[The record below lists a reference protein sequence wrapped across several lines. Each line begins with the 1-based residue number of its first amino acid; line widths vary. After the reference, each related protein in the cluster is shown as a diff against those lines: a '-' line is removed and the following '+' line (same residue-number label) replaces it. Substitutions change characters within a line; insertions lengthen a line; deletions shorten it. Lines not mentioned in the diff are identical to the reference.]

1 MSASV
6 LSPVLRR
13 QTAVLRWRKAVSRQN
28 SKLKYMKRRDLLKSM
43 ATLPFLAQSVLSENR
58 SFSNNKKLIKPKRL
72 SKGDTVAVI
81 APSSGISPEEFDKA
95 LQNMADLGF
104 KTKVGKSARN
114 IKGFLAGT
122 DKERLDDLH
131 QAFADKEVNA
141 VWCVRGGYGA
151 SRFLPDL
158 DFNLIRKNPKVFIGY
173 SDITAL
179 HTAIYQNCGL
189 VTFHGP
195 VAASTYSD
203 YAKKHVVNVL
213 MNPSAPYKIELSPD
227 NIAKESNLFK
237 TETITKGKCR
247 GKLIGGNL
255 SLLTAMA
262 GTPSGLRNTKGKI
275 LFTEDVGEQPYRI
288 DRMLTQLRQSIDLRQ
303 LAGIALGV
311 FEDCNPK
318 DPNSQSLIEVIKD
331 RLGDLKI
338 PVIYG
343 LSFGHIRD
351 QFTLPIGIEAELD
364 TENAT
369 MTFLETSVI

>member
-1 MSASV
+1 
-6 LSPVLRR
+6 
-13 QTAVLRWRKAVSRQN
+13 
-28 SKLKYMKRRDLLKSM
+28 M
-43 ATLPFLAQSVLSENR
+43 ATLPFLAQSVLSETRASLNG
-58 SFSNNKKLIKPKRL
+58 KKLIKPKRL

-158 DFNLIRKNPKVFIGY
+158 DFNLIRKNPKIFIGY

-203 YAKKHVVNVL
+203 YAKKHVVDVL

-227 NIAKESNLFK
+227 NVAKESNLFK
-237 TETITKGKCR
+237 TETIAKGKCR

-255 SLLTAMA
+255 SLLTALA
-262 GTPSGLRNTKGKI
+262 GTPFGLRSTKGKI
-275 LFTEDVGEQPYRI
+275 LFTEDVGEQPYRV

-311 FEDCNPK
+311 FEHCNPK

-331 RLGDLKI
+331 RLGDLGI